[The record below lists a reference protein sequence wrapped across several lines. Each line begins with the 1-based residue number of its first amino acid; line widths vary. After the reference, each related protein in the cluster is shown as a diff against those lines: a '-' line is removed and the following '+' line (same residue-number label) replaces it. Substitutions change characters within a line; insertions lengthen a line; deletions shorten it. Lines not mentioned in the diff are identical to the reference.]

1 MDVSQMVQV
10 ISNIGFPIFVAV
22 WLLWRSDQKEVQTQT
37 ILTEL
42 KVAIDKMCEKLNASL
57 PRGGNQ

>member
-1 MDVSQMVQV
+1 MDMSQMVQV

-22 WLLWRSDQKEVQTQT
+22 WLLWRSDQKEQQTQV

-42 KVAIDKMCEKLNASL
+42 KAAIDRLCEKMNL
-57 PRGGNQ
+57 PPTGGEN

>member
-1 MDVSQMVQV
+1 MDISQMVQL

-22 WLLWRSDQKEVQTQT
+22 WLLWRSDQKEEQTQV

-42 KVAIDKMCEKLNASL
+42 KAAIDKLCEKMNVSSSG
-57 PRGGNQ
+57 GGN

>member
-1 MDVSQMVQV
+1 MDISQMVQL

-22 WLLWRSDQKEVQTQT
+22 WLLWRSDQKEEQTQV

-42 KVAIDKMCEKLNASL
+42 KAAIDKLCEKMNISL
-57 PRGGNQ
+57 PGGGNQ

>member
-1 MDVSQMVQV
+1 MDMSQMVQV

-22 WLLWRSDQKEVQTQT
+22 WLLWRSDQKEQQTQV

-42 KVAIDKMCEKLNASL
+42 KAAIDRLCEKMNL
-57 PRGGNQ
+57 PPTGGGN